1 MAKILTSIAPL
12 TLLTLTLCSCA
23 TTARPLPVATS
34 AATAAQPAAP
44 AASAAKPAAKPA
56 TPAAPAGVPV
66 DGVAATV
73 NEELITTVEVDKEY
87 QVMEQEMERL
97 PPVERIGTKTDALN
111 RLVDKKLLEQK
122 IRELDIKVPDE
133 EVRATIEDVKRQ
145 NHLTQETLVQALTTQ
160 GLSYDAYR
168 AQIKDQLERMRLMSQ
183 EVRDKVQVGETEM
196 RAYYDANRQKFG
208 AEEMFHARH
217 VFFKVDKKGGA
228 EELVRIEALASEVL
242 KQAKDGKDFAAL
254 AKKYSTDP
262 AAAKDGGDLGTF
274 KKDDMLPEIANTVAS
289 MKPGDISP
297 IVMSPVGL
305 HIIKLE
311 ERFQSPGKPFDEVK
325 GQIEDTLYKKKTDDR
340 FNQWAK
346 DLRKSAAIDI
356 RM

>member
-1 MAKILTSIAPL
+1 MAKNLTKIAPL
-12 TLLTLTLCSCA
+12 TLLMLALCSCA
-23 TTARPLPVATS
+23 TTAPTSTAPVAS
-34 AATAAQPAAP
+34 AV
-44 AASAAKPAAKPA
+44 SLAKPA
-56 TPAAPAGVPV
+56 TPAPLRGVVV
-66 DGVAATV
+66 DGIAATV
-73 NEELITTVEVDKEY
+73 NEEPITTAEVDKEY
-87 QVMEQEMERL
+87 QVLQQEMERL
-97 PPVERIGTKTDALN
+97 PPMERIGTKADALS
-111 RLVDKKLLEQK
+111 RLVDKKLLDQK
-122 IRELDIKVPDE
+122 IRELDIKIPDE
-133 EVRATIEDVKRQ
+133 EVRATIDDVKRQ
-145 NHLTQETLVQALTTQ
+145 NHLTQEALVQALAAQ
-160 GLSYDAYR
+160 GLSYDTYK
-168 AQIKDQLERMRLMSQ
+168 AQIRDQLERMRLMSQ

-217 VFFKVDKKGGA
+217 IFFKADKKGDA
-228 EELVRIEALASEVL
+228 EVLARTEALANDVL
-242 KQAKDGKDFAAL
+242 KQAKAGKDFAAL

-274 KKDDMLPEIANTVAS
+274 KKDDMLPEIANTVAA

-311 ERFQSPGKPFDEVK
+311 TRFQSPGKPFEEVK

-356 RM
+356 RKEQ